1 MRSLFTWI
9 VAASLLALLLRSS
22 DTVQGWIGAHEE
34 TRTSRWADGVPK
46 ETAAFRDG
54 VRHGPCERFHP
65 GGGLRAKGAVREG
78 AMEGEWHFY
87 AEDGELDAARSGLY
101 EGDRRVA
108 PLVNPSGA
116 LARYGATSE

>member
-9 VAASLLALLLRSS
+9 VAASLFALLLRSS
-22 DTVQGWIGAHEE
+22 ETVQGWVGAREE

-65 GGGLRAKGAVREG
+65 DGGLRARGTFRDG
-78 AMEGEWHFY
+78 AMEGEWRFY
-87 AEDGELDAARSGLY
+87 GEDGELDPARSGIY

-108 PLVNPSGA
+108 PLGNGSGA
-116 LARYGATSE
+116 LARYGAASE